1 MATHN
6 KKPTMDEYEGIE
18 AIGLAEKVEIISTDD
33 EKIKSIGELLSSDSS
48 RNILKLLFD
57 QVLTANQIAQK
68 TEISLPLV
76 IYHLKKMQEMGI
88 VKITNIGKNIKTQDM
103 KFYTSSKF
111 AIVILP
117 SNVTEKAKTSKS
129 LANSFKAIYRF
140 GSIAVAAVATWFAS
154 RIAQNVQTN
163 PNANMPGTTS
173 GPAIT
178 NTIQRVANSTGPA
191 ANTSPATSTGSSV
204 VTSPAPPGAEHGT
217 QAMAPVIHG
226 AANST
231 GHAAST
237 AQTTSSGSYAAT
249 VPAPSG
255 VEHGAAPVMAPAI
268 QGAANS
274 TGFAASTAPTTSTG
288 SSAVGTIP
296 SPLGAE
302 HGAVPVIAPM
312 IQAQQSIGIA
322 TDILWSVIFTL
333 SVVIAGLIIER
344 VFRAYRR

>member
-6 KKPTMDEYEGIE
+6 KKPTMDEYQGIQ

-33 EKIKSIGELLSSDSS
+33 EKIKSVGELLSSDSG

-76 IYHLKKMQEMGI
+76 IYHLKKMQDMGI

-140 GSIAVAAVATWFAS
+140 GSIAIAAVATWFAS

-163 PNANMPGTTS
+163 PNANIPGTTG

-191 ANTSPATSTGSSV
+191 ASTAQTTSTGSSI
-204 VTSPAPPGAEHGT
+204 VTAPTPSGTEQGT

-226 AANST
+226 AANNT
-231 GHAAST
+231 GPAAGA
-237 AQTTSSGSYAAT
+237 AQTTSSGSYAST
-249 VPAPSG
+249 VPA
-255 VEHGAAPVMAPAI
+255 
-268 QGAANS
+268 
-274 TGFAASTAPTTSTG
+274 
-288 SSAVGTIP
+288 
-296 SPLGAE
+296 PLGAE
-302 HGAVPVIAPM
+302 HGAVQVIIPVV
-312 IQAQQSIGIA
+312 QAQQSIGIA
-322 TDILWSVIFTL
+322 ADILWSVIFTL
-333 SVVIAGLIIER
+333 SIVIAGLIIER

>member
-6 KKPTMDEYEGIE
+6 KKPTMDEYQGIQ

-33 EKIKSIGELLSSDSS
+33 EKIKSVGELLSSDSG

-76 IYHLKKMQEMGI
+76 IYHLKKMQDMGI

-163 PNANMPGTTS
+163 PNANIPGTTG

-191 ANTSPATSTGSSV
+191 ASTAQTTSTGSSV
-204 VTSPAPPGAEHGT
+204 VTAPTPSGTEQGT

-226 AANST
+226 AANNT
-231 GHAAST
+231 GPAAGA
-237 AQTTSSGSYAAT
+237 AQTTSSGSYAST
-249 VPAPSG
+249 VPA
-255 VEHGAAPVMAPAI
+255 
-268 QGAANS
+268 
-274 TGFAASTAPTTSTG
+274 
-288 SSAVGTIP
+288 
-296 SPLGAE
+296 PLGAE
-302 HGAVPVIAPM
+302 HGAVQVIIPVV
-312 IQAQQSIGIA
+312 QAQQSIGIA
-322 TDILWSVIFTL
+322 ADILWSVIFTL
-333 SVVIAGLIIER
+333 SIVIAGLIIER

>member
-6 KKPTMDEYEGIE
+6 KKPTMDEYQEIQ

-33 EKIKSIGELLSSDSS
+33 EKIKSVGELLSSDSS

-57 QVLTANQIAQK
+57 QVLTANQNSQK

-76 IYHLKKMQEMGI
+76 IYHLKKMQDLGI
-88 VKITNIGKNIKTQDM
+88 VKMTNVGKNIKTQDM

-140 GSIAVAAVATWFAS
+140 GSIAVAAVATWFVS

-163 PNANMPGTTS
+163 PNANMPGTTG

-178 NTIQRVANSTGPA
+178 NTVQEAAKSTGPAASTAPTTTGSSVVTAPAPSGAEQSTQAMAPVTQGAANSTGPA
-191 ANTSPATSTGSSV
+191 T
-204 VTSPAPPGAEHGT
+204 
-217 QAMAPVIHG
+217 
-226 AANST
+226 
-231 GHAAST
+231 ST
-237 AQTTSSGSYAAT
+237 AQTASSGSYAT
-249 VPAPSG
+249 TTPAPSG
-255 VEHGAAPVMAPAI
+255 VEHGAAPVMAPVI
-268 QGAANS
+268 HGAANN
-274 TGFAASTAPTTSTG
+274 TGLAASTAPTTLAG
-288 SSAVGTIP
+288 SSAVGTVPAP
-296 SPLGAE
+296 SGAE
-302 HGAVPVIAPM
+302 HGAVQVIAPV
-312 IQAQQSIGIA
+312 IQAQQSMGIA
-322 TDILWSVIFTL
+322 ADILWSVIFTL

>member
-6 KKPTMDEYEGIE
+6 KKPTMDEYQGIQ

-33 EKIKSIGELLSSDSS
+33 EKIKSVGELLSSDSG

-76 IYHLKKMQEMGI
+76 IYHLKKMQDMGI

-140 GSIAVAAVATWFAS
+140 GSIAIAAVATWFAS

-163 PNANMPGTTS
+163 PNANIPGTTG

-191 ANTSPATSTGSSV
+191 ASTAQTTSTGSSV
-204 VTSPAPPGAEHGT
+204 VTAPTPSGTEQGT

-226 AANST
+226 AANNT
-231 GHAAST
+231 GPAAGA
-237 AQTTSSGSYAAT
+237 AQTTSSGSYAST
-249 VPAPSG
+249 VPA
-255 VEHGAAPVMAPAI
+255 
-268 QGAANS
+268 
-274 TGFAASTAPTTSTG
+274 
-288 SSAVGTIP
+288 
-296 SPLGAE
+296 PLGAE
-302 HGAVPVIAPM
+302 HGAVQVIIPVV
-312 IQAQQSIGIA
+312 QAQQSIGIA
-322 TDILWSVIFTL
+322 ADILWSVIFTL
-333 SVVIAGLIIER
+333 SIVIAGLIIER